1 MFGAEEGEPKATCLF
16 TKPAWL
22 QGKDWLPWAVC
33 RKTIHTQPG
42 SWCDERCS
50 SLLLGKGRKLNTI
63 CPRSFT
69 AWSRKYLSLGERQNM
84 TNIPQPHTSIQG
96 QDWLP
101 LGGGQKDS
109 ALKDFDLK
117 GKALWCYGTY
127 RTFTYHSLFKF
138 MALSHQ
144 PLKAEQDTHSSL
156 TVHQYEANTCYIWES
171 TRKSLWV
178 QDFVLNRRKW
188 LFAVEE

>member
-16 TKPAWL
+16 TNPAWL
-22 QGKDWLPWAVC
+22 QGKDWPPWAVC

-69 AWSRKYLSLGERQNM
+69 AWSRKYLSLGERQKYDQYSPTPYIN
-84 TNIPQPHTSIQG
+84 TRPRLTTTGRGPERLCI
-96 QDWLP
+96 
-101 LGGGQKDS
+101 
-109 ALKDFDLK
+109 DLK
-117 GKALWCYGTY
+117 GKALWCYGRY
-127 RTFTYHSLFKF
+127 RTLTYHSLFKF
-138 MALSHQ
+138 MALSHL
-144 PLKAEQDTHSSL
+144 PLKAEQDTHPSL
-156 TVHQYEANTCYIWES
+156 TVHQYEANTCYSWES

-178 QDFVLNRRKW
+178 QDFALNRRKW